1 MHIGLISRSDGRS
14 SIFPIND
21 RPPTVARIPPP
32 SYAEAQGIN
41 LATST
46 VDPSVT
52 LSPSARSSW
61 PRVPTTAI
69 CPRCAGLIITTV
81 IVRRSTYTHLT
92 ALTLFLF
99 GCWPCCMLP
108 YCIDS
113 CNNTDHYC
121 PLCHAHLGTYAPW
134 SSRPEDDLERRQRE
148 ARRGG

>member
-1 MHIGLISRSDGRS
+1 MLKLKGLTWQHPRWIRPSLCPVNQ
-14 SIFPIND
+14 FP
-21 RPPTVARIPPP
+21 T
-32 SYAEAQGIN
+32 
-41 LATST
+41 
-46 VDPSVT
+46 
-52 LSPSARSSW
+52 SARSSW